1 MLIDTH
7 CHIYYSEVENAE
19 EIIKECKKN
28 NIVMILNGID
38 KKSNLEVLELSKKYD
53 NVYAAI
59 GYDHSVANEITD
71 EDLKRQ
77 SESSIL
83 AAEGRING
91 LIQFINE
98 NNILTNKEE

>member
-1 MLIDTH
+1 MKQL
-7 CHIYYSEVENAE
+7 SQVEILSLTAILKAE
-19 EIIKECKKN
+19 SDGLK
-28 NIVMILNGID
+28 MQRALNT
-38 KKSNLEVLELSKKYD
+38 V
-53 NVYAAI
+53 
-59 GYDHSVANEITD
+59 ITD

-77 SESSIL
+77 SESCIL

>member
-1 MLIDTH
+1 MKQL
-7 CHIYYSEVENAE
+7 SEVEILSLTAILKAE
-19 EIIKECKKN
+19 SDGLK
-28 NIVMILNGID
+28 MQRALNT
-38 KKSNLEVLELSKKYD
+38 V
-53 NVYAAI
+53 
-59 GYDHSVANEITD
+59 ITD

-77 SESSIL
+77 SEASIL

>member
-1 MLIDTH
+1 MKQLSQVEILSLTAILKADMVT
-7 CHIYYSEVENAE
+7 YLYKYESEKT
-19 EIIKECKKN
+19 IITTA
-28 NIVMILNGID
+28 NIGSRRSIHSSALGKVM
-38 KKSNLEVLELSKKYD
+38 
-53 NVYAAI
+53 
-59 GYDHSVANEITD
+59 VAFGTD

>member
-1 MLIDTH
+1 MKQL
-7 CHIYYSEVENAE
+7 SQVEILSLTAE
-19 EIIKECKKN
+19 SDGLK
-28 NIVMILNGID
+28 MQRALNT
-38 KKSNLEVLELSKKYD
+38 V
-53 NVYAAI
+53 
-59 GYDHSVANEITD
+59 ITD

>member
-1 MLIDTH
+1 MKQLSQVEILSLTA
-7 CHIYYSEVENAE
+7 ILKSESDGLKMQRA
-19 EIIKECKKN
+19 
-28 NIVMILNGID
+28 LNT
-38 KKSNLEVLELSKKYD
+38 V
-53 NVYAAI
+53 
-59 GYDHSVANEITD
+59 ITD

>member
-1 MLIDTH
+1 MKQL
-7 CHIYYSEVENAE
+7 SQVEILSLTAILKAE
-19 EIIKECKKN
+19 SAGLK
-28 NIVMILNGID
+28 MQRALNT
-38 KKSNLEVLELSKKYD
+38 V
-53 NVYAAI
+53 
-59 GYDHSVANEITD
+59 ITD

>member
-1 MLIDTH
+1 MKQL
-7 CHIYYSEVENAE
+7 SQVEILSLTAILKAE
-19 EIIKECKKN
+19 SDGLK
-28 NIVMILNGID
+28 MQRALNT
-38 KKSNLEVLELSKKYD
+38 V
-53 NVYAAI
+53 
-59 GYDHSVANEITD
+59 ITD

-83 AAEGRING
+83 AAEGRLNG

>member
-1 MLIDTH
+1 MKQL
-7 CHIYYSEVENAE
+7 SQVEILSLTAILKAE
-19 EIIKECKKN
+19 SDGLK
-28 NIVMILNGID
+28 MQRALNT
-38 KKSNLEVLELSKKYD
+38 V
-53 NVYAAI
+53 
-59 GYDHSVANEITD
+59 ITD
-71 EDLKRQ
+71 EVLKRQ

>member
-1 MLIDTH
+1 MKQL
-7 CHIYYSEVENAE
+7 SQVEILSWTAILKAE
-19 EIIKECKKN
+19 SDGLK
-28 NIVMILNGID
+28 MQRALNT
-38 KKSNLEVLELSKKYD
+38 V
-53 NVYAAI
+53 
-59 GYDHSVANEITD
+59 ITD

>member
-1 MLIDTH
+1 MKQL
-7 CHIYYSEVENAE
+7 SQVEILSLTAILKAE
-19 EIIKECKKN
+19 SDGLK
-28 NIVMILNGID
+28 MQRALNTI
-38 KKSNLEVLELSKKYD
+38 
-53 NVYAAI
+53 
-59 GYDHSVANEITD
+59 ITD

>member
-1 MLIDTH
+1 MKQL
-7 CHIYYSEVENAE
+7 SQVEILSLTAILKAE
-19 EIIKECKKN
+19 SDGLK
-28 NIVMILNGID
+28 MQRALNT
-38 KKSNLEVLELSKKYD
+38 V
-53 NVYAAI
+53 
-59 GYDHSVANEITD
+59 ITD

-83 AAEGRING
+83 ATEGRING

>member
-1 MLIDTH
+1 MKQL
-7 CHIYYSEVENAE
+7 SQVEILSLTAILKAE
-19 EIIKECKKN
+19 SDVLK
-28 NIVMILNGID
+28 MQRALNT
-38 KKSNLEVLELSKKYD
+38 V
-53 NVYAAI
+53 
-59 GYDHSVANEITD
+59 ITD

>member
-1 MLIDTH
+1 MKQL
-7 CHIYYSEVENAE
+7 SQVEILSLTAILKAE
-19 EIIKECKKN
+19 SDGLK
-28 NIVMILNGID
+28 MQRALNT
-38 KKSNLEVLELSKKYD
+38 V
-53 NVYAAI
+53 
-59 GYDHSVANEITD
+59 ITD

-98 NNILTNKEE
+98 NDILTNKEE

>member
-1 MLIDTH
+1 MKQL
-7 CHIYYSEVENAE
+7 SQVEILSLTAILKAE
-19 EIIKECKKN
+19 SDGLK
-28 NIVMILNGID
+28 MQRALNT
-38 KKSNLEVLELSKKYD
+38 V
-53 NVYAAI
+53 
-59 GYDHSVANEITD
+59 ITD
-71 EDLKRQ
+71 EDLKSQ

>member
-1 MLIDTH
+1 MKQL
-7 CHIYYSEVENAE
+7 SQVEILSLTAILKAE
-19 EIIKECKKN
+19 SDGLK
-28 NIVMILNGID
+28 MQRALNT
-38 KKSNLEVLELSKKYD
+38 V
-53 NVYAAI
+53 
-59 GYDHSVANEITD
+59 ITD

-98 NNILTNKEE
+98 NNILTNKD

>member
-1 MLIDTH
+1 MKQL
-7 CHIYYSEVENAE
+7 SQVEILSLTAILKAE
-19 EIIKECKKN
+19 SDGLK
-28 NIVMILNGID
+28 MQRALNT
-38 KKSNLEVLELSKKYD
+38 V
-53 NVYAAI
+53 
-59 GYDHSVANEITD
+59 ITD

-91 LIQFINE
+91 LIQFINV

>member
-1 MLIDTH
+1 MKQL
-7 CHIYYSEVENAE
+7 SQVEILSLTAILKAE
-19 EIIKECKKN
+19 SDGLK
-28 NIVMILNGID
+28 MQRALNT
-38 KKSNLEVLELSKKYD
+38 V
-53 NVYAAI
+53 
-59 GYDHSVANEITD
+59 ITD

-98 NNILTNKEE
+98 NNILTNKEEK

>member
-1 MLIDTH
+1 MKQL
-7 CHIYYSEVENAE
+7 SQVEILSLTAILNAE
-19 EIIKECKKN
+19 SDGLK
-28 NIVMILNGID
+28 MQRALNT
-38 KKSNLEVLELSKKYD
+38 V
-53 NVYAAI
+53 
-59 GYDHSVANEITD
+59 ITD

>member
-1 MLIDTH
+1 MKQL
-7 CHIYYSEVENAE
+7 SQVEILSLTAILKAE
-19 EIIKECKKN
+19 SDGLK
-28 NIVMILNGID
+28 MQRALNT
-38 KKSNLEVLELSKKYD
+38 V
-53 NVYAAI
+53 
-59 GYDHSVANEITD
+59 ITD

-83 AAEGRING
+83 AAEGRIKG

>member
-1 MLIDTH
+1 MKQL
-7 CHIYYSEVENAE
+7 SQVEILSLTAILKAE
-19 EIIKECKKN
+19 SDDLK
-28 NIVMILNGID
+28 MQRALNT
-38 KKSNLEVLELSKKYD
+38 V
-53 NVYAAI
+53 
-59 GYDHSVANEITD
+59 ITD

>member
-1 MLIDTH
+1 
-7 CHIYYSEVENAE
+7 
-19 EIIKECKKN
+19 
-28 NIVMILNGID
+28 MILI
-38 KKSNLEVLELSKKYD
+38 LSLT
-53 NVYAAI
+53 AI
-59 GYDHSVANEITD
+59 LKAESDGLKMQRALNTVITD

>member
-1 MLIDTH
+1 MKQL
-7 CHIYYSEVENAE
+7 SQVEILSLTAILKAE
-19 EIIKECKKN
+19 SDGLK
-28 NIVMILNGID
+28 MQRALNT
-38 KKSNLEVLELSKKYD
+38 V
-53 NVYAAI
+53 
-59 GYDHSVANEITD
+59 ITD

-98 NNILTNKEE
+98 NNILINKEE

>member
-1 MLIDTH
+1 MKHL
-7 CHIYYSEVENAE
+7 SQVEILSLTAILKAE
-19 EIIKECKKN
+19 SDGLK
-28 NIVMILNGID
+28 MQRALNT
-38 KKSNLEVLELSKKYD
+38 V
-53 NVYAAI
+53 
-59 GYDHSVANEITD
+59 ITD

>member
-1 MLIDTH
+1 MKQL
-7 CHIYYSEVENAE
+7 SQVEILSLTAILKAE
-19 EIIKECKKN
+19 SDGLK
-28 NIVMILNGID
+28 MQRALNT
-38 KKSNLEVLELSKKYD
+38 V
-53 NVYAAI
+53 
-59 GYDHSVANEITD
+59 ITD

-77 SESSIL
+77 SESSIR

>member
-1 MLIDTH
+1 MKQL
-7 CHIYYSEVENAE
+7 SQVEILSLTAILKAE
-19 EIIKECKKN
+19 SDGLE
-28 NIVMILNGID
+28 MQRALNT
-38 KKSNLEVLELSKKYD
+38 V
-53 NVYAAI
+53 
-59 GYDHSVANEITD
+59 ITD

>member
-1 MLIDTH
+1 MKQL
-7 CHIYYSEVENAE
+7 SQVEILSLTAILKAE
-19 EIIKECKKN
+19 SDGLK
-28 NIVMILNGID
+28 MQRALNT
-38 KKSNLEVLELSKKYD
+38 V
-53 NVYAAI
+53 
-59 GYDHSVANEITD
+59 ITY